1 MFVTRSLHGAN
12 GLLSQSC
19 MTMLVHVT
27 ISKGL
32 HTLVVS
38 CEWLLECHEFNYP

>member
-12 GLLSQSC
+12 GLLLPSC
-19 MTMLVHVT
+19 MLVHVT

-38 CEWLLECHEFNYP
+38 YEWLLECHEFNYP